1 MSSAPP
7 ENMLSDEDDD
17 VNAVDCGATAR
28 VIERD
33 GEVVV
38 NAYVLEMAAA
48 QAAMV
53 RADVFMIIELLLC
66 RK

>member
-1 MSSAPP
+1 
-7 ENMLSDEDDD
+7 MLSDD
-17 VNAVDCGATAR
+17 VVDCDATAR

-53 RADVFMIIELLLC
+53 RADVFMIIIVLLYC
-66 RK
+66 VK